1 MEFFCIA
8 DSNKNFFALA
18 GAVVPVVFV
27 VVVVVVVGG
36 VGGVGV
42 GVAAVAVLFVVIDV
56 FVVVVRVK
64 IRSLLML
71 HSIIFIDN
79 RMKTTAATKKMV
91 FIVLTDLS
99 CSSFLRQ
106 VFDLRKKN
114 FCGIF
119 LKSNPSKRKRER
131 KRKKQ

>member
-18 GAVVPVVFV
+18 GAVVPVV
-27 VVVVVVVGG
+27 
-36 VGGVGV
+36 VGV
-42 GVAAVAVLFVVIDV
+42 GVVAAAVLFVVVDV

-71 HSIIFIDN
+71 HSIIFIDS

-99 CSSFLRQ
+99 RSSFYA
-106 VFDLRKKN
+106 K
-114 FCGIF
+114 F
-119 LKSNPSKRKRER
+119 LT
-131 KRKKQ
+131 

>member
-18 GAVVPVVFV
+18 GAVVPVV
-27 VVVVVVVGG
+27 
-36 VGGVGV
+36 VGV
-42 GVAAVAVLFVVIDV
+42 GVAAVAAATVLFVVVDI

-99 CSSFLRQ
+99 RSSFLRQ
-106 VFDLRKKN
+106 VFDLRKKKLLRN
-114 FCGIF
+114 FLEEQSI
-119 LKSNPSKRKRER
+119 KKKERE
-131 KRKKQ
+131 KKGKNNNYTSS

>member
-18 GAVVPVVFV
+18 GAVVPVVV
-27 VVVVVVVGG
+27 
-36 VGGVGV
+36 GVGV
-42 GVAAVAVLFVVIDV
+42 GVAAVLFVVVDV
-56 FVVVVRVK
+56 FFVVVRVK

-99 CSSFLRQ
+99 RSSFLRQ

-119 LKSNPSKRKRER
+119 LKSYPSKRKRER
-131 KRKKQ
+131 EGGEKQ